1 MNYRIHVLDYR
12 FQIMDS
18 HDFVARDDITA
29 LDKGITFSAVNPIE
43 IWENRRLV
51 ARIGMAGEA
60 VGDRPCFSPDPH
72 RKRAA

>member
-1 MNYRIHVLDYR
+1 MNYRIHVLDYQL
-12 FQIMDS
+12 QIMES

-29 LDKGITFSAVNPIE
+29 LDKGTTFSAANPVE

-60 VGDRPCFSPDPH
+60 LADRPHIPSDRH
-72 RKRAA
+72 TKRTA

>member
-12 FQIMDS
+12 FQIMES

-29 LDKGITFSAVNPIE
+29 LNKGITLSAVNPIE

-51 ARIGMAGEA
+51 ARIGMAEEA
-60 VGDRPCFSPDPH
+60 VADRPYVSPARH
-72 RKRAA
+72 TKCAA

>member
-12 FQIMDS
+12 LQLMES

-29 LDKGITFSAVNPIE
+29 LDKGITLGAVNPVE
-43 IWENRRLV
+43 IWESRRLV

-60 VGDRPCFSPDPH
+60 VADRPYIPPE
-72 RKRAA
+72 RYTKRAA

>member
-12 FQIMDS
+12 LQVMES

-29 LDKGITFSAVNPIE
+29 FEKGTSFSGANPVE
-43 IWENRRLV
+43 IWEDRRLV

-60 VGDRPCFSPDPH
+60 LADRPYIPPGFT
-72 RKRAA
+72 KRTA

>member
-1 MNYRIHVLDYR
+1 MNYRIHVLDY
-12 FQIMDS
+12 QLQVMES

-29 LDKGITFSAVNPIE
+29 FDKGTTFSAANPVE

-60 VGDRPCFSPDPH
+60 LVDRPYIPSDRH
-72 RKRAA
+72 TKRTA

>member
-12 FQIMDS
+12 FQIMES
-18 HDFVARDDITA
+18 HDFVASDDITA
-29 LDKGITFSAVNPIE
+29 LNKGITLSAVNPIE

-60 VGDRPCFSPDPH
+60 VADRPYISPDRH
-72 RKRAA
+72 TKRAA